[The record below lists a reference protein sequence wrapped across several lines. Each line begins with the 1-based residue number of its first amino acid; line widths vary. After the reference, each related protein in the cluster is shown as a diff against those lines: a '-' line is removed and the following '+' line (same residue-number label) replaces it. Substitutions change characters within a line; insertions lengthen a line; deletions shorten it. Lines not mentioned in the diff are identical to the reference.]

1 MRTKRL
7 NLVDMAWLRVESAR
21 APMHVGG
28 LLTFHKP
35 ADAPAD
41 FCQQVVDAWR
51 SHSAA
56 YRPWN
61 QRLRPGRF
69 NYLSPEWELLDTIDV
84 DYHFRHSALP
94 APGGELELG
103 TLTSR
108 LHSHPLD
115 FSRPP
120 WECHL
125 IEGLENE
132 RFAIYLKMHHS
143 LIDGVAGMR
152 LLARA
157 LAETPDEPERP
168 PFWAIEPKQRRWKK
182 APEETPPGLYR
193 AVAELTSGAR
203 EQVTSLPGFASVLRD
218 MLSAARSKTRSL
230 GLPFAAP
237 QSILNGRIDATRR
250 YATQLY
256 PLSELRMLARAA
268 GVSVND
274 IVLTICGTALRR
286 YLRELGELPA
296 KPLTA
301 GIPVSVRPADDEDCG
316 NAITFIIAS
325 LATDVAD
332 IRERLEIVSASTR
345 QAKQNLEKLS
355 AAAIT
360 QYTVALMAPYVLS
373 LVSGMA
379 GRTRPVF
386 NVTVSNVPG
395 PRKPLYIRGARM
407 EAFYPTSLVTHG
419 QALNITV
426 HGYADTMGFGFIGCH
441 DSLPSM
447 QNVAVYAGEAM
458 AELRALYLDGA
469 GDAPRRKQPSRR
481 SPRG

>member
-28 LLTFHKP
+28 LLTFYKP

-268 GVSVND
+268 GFRNYQHFRAASAERPPVEPVD
-274 IVLTICGTALRR
+274 LTLVEGMPVKVYISP
-286 YLRELGELPA
+286 LGEILRVEFPEILIDTLRKSARLDLP
-296 KPLTA
+296 K
-301 GIPVSVRPADDEDCG
+301 
-316 NAITFIIAS
+316 S
-325 LATDVAD
+325 LM
-332 IRERLEIVSASTR
+332 L
-345 QAKQNLEKLS
+345 
-355 AAAIT
+355 
-360 QYTVALMAPYVLS
+360 
-373 LVSGMA
+373 
-379 GRTRPVF
+379 
-386 NVTVSNVPG
+386 
-395 PRKPLYIRGARM
+395 
-407 EAFYPTSLVTHG
+407 
-419 QALNITV
+419 LNENYYGKTK
-426 HGYADTMGFGFIGCH
+426 
-441 DSLPSM
+441 
-447 QNVAVYAGEAM
+447 
-458 AELRALYLDGA
+458 
-469 GDAPRRKQPSRR
+469 RRRNR
-481 SPRG
+481 